1 MNDPDEIVATA
12 QALHVEV
19 VERLR
24 LKPLFRAVMEDY
36 SAAPHVV
43 FQCPKRHRLLEVT
56 IGPPPLQS
64 PPPDYPRI
72 LPAGDQVPVGGVVK
86 DGWDDLFAPAGKG
99 RPATLGDD
107 RLRFKCPRC
116 PYNRVWRQEQLLEFY
131 NDAIESGK
139 KTIRLR

>member
-1 MNDPDEIVATA
+1 MTDPDEVVANAHTSYA
-12 QALHVEV
+12 EV

-24 LKPLFRAVMEDY
+24 QKPLFRAVMADY

-43 FQCPKRHRLLEVT
+43 FQCPHRHRLLEIT

-64 PPPDYPRI
+64 PPSDYPRI
-72 LPAGDQVPVGGVVK
+72 LPAGDHVPVDVVT
-86 DGWDDLFAPAGKG
+86 DGWDDLFTPGGKA
-99 RPATLGDD
+99 RPATFGDD

-131 NDAIESGK
+131 NEALEGEK
-139 KTIRLR
+139 RTIRLK